1 LFGHSASGRSVSSAA
16 AHPAGQLLQRALI
29 VQASIRMGITV
40 TLDQITA
47 EEFDAVLVIEEAENQ
62 FDKEDLAR
70 R

>member
-1 LFGHSASGRSVSSAA
+1 
-16 AHPAGQLLQRALI
+16 
-29 VQASIRMGITV
+29 
-40 TLDQITA
+40 LDQITA